1 MKASDLACRLLRKA
15 NILRGSIWFFR
26 RHFNVNGKG
35 CFSHPQA
42 RWIAPCELCSYA
54 KKRRIGVSHFE
65 TFRMTSIA
73 LNKRYEV
80 FQYVLEMFR
89 KIVCIL
95 PILTFL
101 TMKIPQSFLPWGGGT
116 VRETIRPLFS
126 LPLYSKDNDHNH
138 NNQHRCADAERE
150 DEITGRAIFLIRRF
164 RRRFRYRRLRG
175 SRG

>member
-1 MKASDLACRLLRKA
+1 MPTFMKASDLACRLLRKA

-101 TMKIPQSFLPWGGGT
+101 TMKIPQSFLPWG
-116 VRETIRPLFS
+116 IS
-126 LPLYSKDNDHNH
+126 LLSLSAALSVFFVLICNANH
-138 NNQHRCADAERE
+138 NLIQYVGIAAVSEQDKLIIPQRR
-150 DEITGRAIFLIRRF
+150 ITE
-164 RRRFRYRRLRG
+164 
-175 SRG
+175 

>member
-1 MKASDLACRLLRKA
+1 MPTFMKASDLACRLLRKA

-101 TMKIPQSFLPWGGGT
+101 TMKIPQSFLPWGGEHFGKQSGRYFLFRFT
-116 VRETIRPLFS
+116 AKTMTTITTTSTAAPMQRERMRLPFVPFS
-126 LPLYSKDNDHNH
+126 
-138 NNQHRCADAERE
+138 
-150 DEITGRAIFLIRRF
+150 
-164 RRRFRYRRLRG
+164 
-175 SRG
+175 